1 MKRLVI
7 TAAMLL
13 VTSLN
18 SVKSDKIHKPIR
30 ISLSAQS
37 YDPRIFGTWEVKT
50 VVVDSNC
57 RYVSTGE
64 ESLSKLN
71 FSLIDGKLTPTWF
84 GHNWN
89 LVDNKM
95 FKLEENDRLLWVR
108 DNSLVKER
116 KFWLAH
122 SEDVF
127 NIESP
132 NYITAQSK
140 IDQYLNGNYVGNYKT
155 VSYLKKF

>member
-1 MKRLVI
+1 MKRLI
-7 TAAMLL
+7 IAAAMLL

-18 SVKSDKIHKPIR
+18 SVKSDKIHEPLR

-37 YDPRIFGTWEVKT
+37 YDPRIFGTWKVTT

-64 ESLSKLN
+64 ESFSKLN

-84 GHNWN
+84 GHSWN
-89 LVDNKM
+89 LIDNRM
-95 FKLEENDRLLWVR
+95 FKLEENNHLLWVR